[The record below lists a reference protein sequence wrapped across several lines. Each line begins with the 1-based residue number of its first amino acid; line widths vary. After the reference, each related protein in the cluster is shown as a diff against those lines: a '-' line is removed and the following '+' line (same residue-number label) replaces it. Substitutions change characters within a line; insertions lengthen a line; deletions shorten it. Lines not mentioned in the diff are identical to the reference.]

1 MARPS
6 AAAVTLALSLT
17 AWGQPAQA
25 MQGNIALGVRAGTL
39 GLGAEVVTALDE
51 RVAVRAGAGF
61 LGFDVDL
68 TGRFGLAGDR
78 TAKLSL
84 PTALLSL
91 GVEFSFASG
100 LLRAGGGMVMRTHDP
115 VHVIT
120 YEDGASISIGGGGYR
135 YPEVLS
141 VTTTLVSGTTAP
153 YVLVG
158 LGSNSGSGFGLVLDL
173 GAVVHL
179 TPRFDMTA
187 TGDPRVMNSP
197 GFHADLETE
206 RLQTESDAST
216 FVNFWP
222 VVSVGLRYGIG

>member
-17 AWGQPAQA
+17 AWGQPARA

-78 TAKLSL
+78 AAKLSL

-187 TGDPRVMNSP
+187 TGDPQVMNSP
-197 GFHADLETE
+197 GFQADLETE

>member
-6 AAAVTLALSLT
+6 DAAVTLALSLA

-39 GLGAEVVTALDE
+39 GLGVEVVTALDE
-51 RVAVRAGAGF
+51 RVAVRAGTGF

-100 LLRAGGGMVMRTHDP
+100 LLR
-115 VHVIT
+115 
-120 YEDGASISIGGGGYR
+120 
-135 YPEVLS
+135 
-141 VTTTLVSGTTAP
+141 
-153 YVLVG
+153 
-158 LGSNSGSGFGLVLDL
+158 
-173 GAVVHL
+173 
-179 TPRFDMTA
+179 
-187 TGDPRVMNSP
+187 
-197 GFHADLETE
+197 
-206 RLQTESDAST
+206 
-216 FVNFWP
+216 
-222 VVSVGLRYGIG
+222 

>member
-6 AAAVTLALSLT
+6 AAAVTLALSLA

-25 MQGNIALGVRAGTL
+25 MQGNIGLGVRAGTL

-61 LGFDVDL
+61 LGFDIDL

-197 GFHADLETE
+197 GFQADLETE